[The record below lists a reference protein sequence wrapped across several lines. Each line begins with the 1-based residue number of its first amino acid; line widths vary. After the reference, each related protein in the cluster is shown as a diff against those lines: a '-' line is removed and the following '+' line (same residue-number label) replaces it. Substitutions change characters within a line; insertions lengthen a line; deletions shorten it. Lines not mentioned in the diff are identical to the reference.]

1 MFKKNILIGSLTGL
15 IMAAGLIYFDLIP
28 QLLHNVQAANIQL
41 TLFNSEL
48 PAEDV
53 DIVGLM
59 LNSHNNWKTL
69 QGTATISNYEKDGQS
84 QRMVVE
90 VLLAPPDIIKIETII
105 VEAREHFLQV
115 YAGETMYDAD
125 IGRAIFTR
133 MPLPSTFVE
142 RDLNLLPTSLQAVHE
157 NNTEGVPIVYP
168 HPIAS
173 IISSPLSELVFP
185 TGLAQRR
192 GEYTLVEETEIL
204 GRPVWGVNWQK
215 ADDSGQVILRERLWI
230 DQQTGI
236 VLKIER
242 FSDSGFE
249 FIREEIYFDHI
260 VLDAPIATEKISPAL
275 FENLTEKSVNDYF
288 GLPDGF
294 GTRESLP

>member
-1 MFKKNILIGSLTGL
+1 MFKKNILIGILTGL
-15 IMAAGLIYFDLIP
+15 IMAAGLIYFDLVP

-41 TLFNSEL
+41 TIFNSEL

-90 VLLAPPDIIKIETII
+90 VLLAPPDIIKIETIN
-105 VEAREHFLQV
+105 VEAKEHFLQL
-115 YAGETMYDAD
+115 YAGETMHDAD

-142 RDLNLLPTSLQAVHE
+142 YGLNLLPTTLQAAHE
-157 NNTEGVPIVYP
+157 NNIEGIPVVYP
-168 HPIAS
+168 HPMAN
-173 IISSPLSELVFP
+173 IISSPISELVFP
-185 TGLAQRR
+185 AGLAQRR
-192 GEYTLVEETEIL
+192 GEYTLVEEAEIL

-215 ADDSGQVILRERLWI
+215 TDDSGQVILRERLWI

-236 VLKIER
+236 ILRIER
-242 FSDSGFE
+242 YSDGGSE

-260 VLDAPIATEKISPAL
+260 VLDLPIAAEKISPTL
-275 FENLTEKSVNDYF
+275 FENLTETSVNDYF
-288 GLPDGF
+288 GLPDSF